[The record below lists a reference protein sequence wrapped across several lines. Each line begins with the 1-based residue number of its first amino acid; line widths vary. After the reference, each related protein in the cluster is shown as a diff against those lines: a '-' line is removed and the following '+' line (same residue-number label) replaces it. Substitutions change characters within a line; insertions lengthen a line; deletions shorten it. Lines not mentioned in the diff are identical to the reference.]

1 MTAWVLVQF
10 TSLIGARAQE
20 ITERERDGK
29 AAEERKAKGKEGL
42 VVKCVSVYVIQSK
55 PPAAPLIFSML
66 GCCENG

>member
-20 ITERERDGK
+20 ITERDGK
-29 AAEERKAKGKEGL
+29 AAGERKAKGKEGL
-42 VVKCVSVYVIQSK
+42 VVKCASAYVIQSK

-66 GCCENG
+66 GCCEKG